1 MLWVTI
7 LIKYYCRA
15 HFSAVI
21 VLKMCHSFTR
31 SEFMLDV
38 QVLKSGYP
46 DYLKCGFTQTIWPTE
61 NWCPKSG
68 YPNTLY
74 LEHFHHFS
82 LHFYQYVPLGTFL
95 YGKKSTKNRKK
106 IILGRRIC
114 APMQQCKNHKENDE
128 RGVERLLGGKF
139 AYLVESVWNPLLVC
153 LTRYGRILVKLTT
166 FFSR

>member
-1 MLWVTI
+1 M
-7 LIKYYCRA
+7 
-15 HFSAVI
+15 
-21 VLKMCHSFTR
+21 
-31 SEFMLDV
+31 
-38 QVLKSGYP
+38 KSGYP
-46 DYLKCGFTQTIWPTE
+46 DYPKFRFTQTIWPTE

-114 APMQQCKNHKENDE
+114 APMQQCKNHKENE
-128 RGVERLLGGKF
+128 EENNENLWLYNWPKLRSFRAFVTVIEISIFGFENSTLVVYSKNSCTHLFHYLFPFLAFIHYQMYHWKF
-139 AYLVESVWNPLLVC
+139 
-153 LTRYGRILVKLTT
+153 I
-166 FFSR
+166 

>member
-1 MLWVTI
+1 M
-7 LIKYYCRA
+7 
-15 HFSAVI
+15 
-21 VLKMCHSFTR
+21 
-31 SEFMLDV
+31 
-38 QVLKSGYP
+38 KSGYP
-46 DYLKCGFTQTIWPTE
+46 DYPKFGFIRTIWPTE

-114 APMQQCKNHKENDE
+114 APMQQCKNHKENE
-128 RGVERLLGGKF
+128 ENLWL
-139 AYLVESVWNPLLVC
+139 YNQP
-153 LTRYGRILVKLTT
+153 KLRSFEAFVTIIEISIFGFENST
-166 FFSR
+166 LHHSNHRSNQVTKARKHTSYWQW